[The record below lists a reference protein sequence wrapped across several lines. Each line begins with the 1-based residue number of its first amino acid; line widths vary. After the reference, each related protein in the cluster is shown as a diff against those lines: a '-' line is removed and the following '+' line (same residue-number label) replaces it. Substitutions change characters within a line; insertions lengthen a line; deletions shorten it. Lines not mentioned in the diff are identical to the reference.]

1 MEDQGK
7 IDIVLDALGVHL
19 VLERRARKRF
29 DPLEKTQ
36 HNIIS

>member
-7 IDIVLDALGVHL
+7 IDIVLDAPGVHL

>member
-19 VLERRARKRF
+19 VLVRRARKRC
-29 DPLEKTQ
+29 DPLEKTH
-36 HNIIS
+36 HNITS